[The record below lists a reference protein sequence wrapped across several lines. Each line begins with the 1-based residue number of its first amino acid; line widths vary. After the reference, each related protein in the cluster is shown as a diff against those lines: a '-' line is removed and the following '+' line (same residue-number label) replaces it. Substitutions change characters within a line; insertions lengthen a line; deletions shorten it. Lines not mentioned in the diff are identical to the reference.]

1 MTDERSIVAAFLQR
15 CNAYAKASIERKQE
29 RGEDDEIPRWQAYIE
44 FNEHALEEIAN
55 GTLDRWFTQR
65 EEDAAEPLH
74 RLDIDAMEHVERS
87 TWLNNVLSPRP
98 VVVAGTMDEHGARNF
113 APLSSVMGVSTAPPY
128 LTASFSI
135 HKDKRPRD
143 TLANMRATGTVML
156 NLMPSTPR
164 GAEIIDETATPLPHG
179 SDESNLLNLET
190 VQDQPLLLSEAVA
203 GIEAEYVEEHPLPD
217 AVARITVMRVKAV
230 WFSST
235 TVPAG
240 GISVLC
246 QHGRDDITPAPDG
259 WTRRVD
265 KHYG

>member
-1 MTDERSIVAAFLQR
+1 
-15 CNAYAKASIERKQE
+15 
-29 RGEDDEIPRWQAYIE
+29 
-44 FNEHALEEIAN
+44 
-55 GTLDRWFTQR
+55 
-65 EEDAAEPLH
+65 
-74 RLDIDAMEHVERS
+74 
-87 TWLNNVLSPRP
+87 
-98 VVVAGTMDEHGARNF
+98 
-113 APLSSVMGVSTAPPY
+113 
-128 LTASFSI
+128 
-135 HKDKRPRD
+135 
-143 TLANMRATGTVML
+143 
-156 NLMPSTPR
+156 MPSTPR